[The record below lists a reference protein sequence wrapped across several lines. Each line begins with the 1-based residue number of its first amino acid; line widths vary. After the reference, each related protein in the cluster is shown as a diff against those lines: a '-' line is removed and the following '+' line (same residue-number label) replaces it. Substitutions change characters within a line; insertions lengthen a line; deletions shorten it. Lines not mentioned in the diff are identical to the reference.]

1 MKQMRF
7 SGMRN
12 GDGHEAVEDGGQAFH
27 LAFRAMGKDHI
38 TTEAIKAYT
47 IFCRYCALPDL
58 VLNLEL

>member
-1 MKQMRF
+1 
-7 SGMRN
+7 MRN
-12 GDGHEAVEDGGQAFH
+12 GGGHEAVEDGGQAFH